1 MKFTT
6 VLPLAALS
14 TAFVIPDEQVAQQLQ
29 LEKTSSFL
37 DNVRDNVKDL
47 WSGTE
52 EKVHEA
58 IKYTGNTFDAAID
71 SATKASKDAAKS
83 IEDYENMARFETQQ
97 WLDSADSLLE
107 SLDHPHHPPHHGP
120 PPHGPPHHAPPHHG
134 PPPHH
139 GDHKPNQTIYELIAN
154 SKYTTKLAKLI
165 NEFPDIVDVLNSTGI
180 ANFTVFAPTDNAFD
194 KIPEHHKKPSKEIIK
209 KVLEYHVSPDFYPAG
224 RVLVSHTIPTALNS
238 SELGGNPQR
247 LRVGLGLKG
256 LAVNFYSRVEA
267 VNIVSLHY
275 MLHNDNY

>member
-29 LEKTSSFL
+29 LEKSSSFL
-37 DNVRDNVKDL
+37 DNVRDNVKDI
-47 WSGTE
+47 WSNTE

-58 IKYTGNTFDAAID
+58 VKYTENAFDAAVDIT
-71 SATKASKDAAKS
+71 TKAGKGAAKS

-97 WLDSADSLLE
+97 WLDSASSLLE
-107 SLDHPHHPPHHGP
+107 SIDHPHHPPHHG
-120 PPHGPPHHAPPHHG
+120 
-134 PPPHH
+134 PPHH
-139 GDHKPNQTIYELIAN
+139 GDHKPNQTIYQLIAG

-165 NEFPDIVDVLNSTGI
+165 NEFPDIVDVLNSTGV

-194 KIPEHHKKPSKEIIK
+194 KIPEHHKKPPKEIIK

-238 SELGGNPQR
+238 SELGGYPQR

-267 VNIVSLHY
+267 VNIVSLSPLY
-275 MLHNDNY
+275 IY